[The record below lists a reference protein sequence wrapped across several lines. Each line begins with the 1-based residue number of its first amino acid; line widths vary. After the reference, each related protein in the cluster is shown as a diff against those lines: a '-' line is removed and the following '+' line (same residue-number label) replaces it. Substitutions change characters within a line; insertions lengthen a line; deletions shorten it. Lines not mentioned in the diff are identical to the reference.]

1 MSEENVTPPS
11 AEPTPEPEATPTPSL
26 ITEGAPEPTAEPEV
40 EAPAEWTPLTA
51 EDIVLPE
58 GVTVAEDLRDE
69 FLSVMNN
76 RELSPKDQ
84 MQSLIDLQ
92 MRAAQAASEASSQAW
107 TDMQTTWQDEVRADL
122 GDNLVPTVGRIQK
135 LVSEFGSPELTSVF
149 DLTGAGN
156 NLHVIKFLDKI
167 ATQLTEGGPVTGS
180 PAASEATAA
189 QKLFPS
195 MKG

>member
-1 MSEENVTPPS
+1 MNEENVTPPS

-26 ITEGAPEPTAEPEV
+26 ITEGATEPTAEP

-51 EDIVLPE
+51 EDITLPE
-58 GVTVAEDLRDE
+58 GVTISEDLRDE

-92 MRAAQAASEASSQAW
+92 MKAAQAASEASSQAW
-107 TDMQTTWQDEVRADL
+107 TDMQTTWQDEVRADY

>member
-1 MSEENVTPPS
+1 MTE
-11 AEPTPEPEATPTPSL
+11 TPTPSL
-26 ITEGAPEPTAEPEV
+26 ITEAAPPTEEAP

-51 EDIVLPE
+51 DDITFPE
-58 GVTVAEDLRDE
+58 GVELQDDLRDE

-76 RELSPKDQ
+76 RELSPKEQ
-84 MQSLIDLQ
+84 MQSLVDLQ
-92 MRAAQAASEASSQAW
+92 MKAAQAASEASSNAW
-107 TDMQTTWQDEVRADL
+107 TEMQATWQDEVRAEL
-122 GDNLVPTVGRIQK
+122 GDKLLPAVGRIQR
-135 LVSEFGSPELTSVF
+135 LVSEYGSPELTSVF

-156 NLHVIKFLDKI
+156 NIHVIQFLDKI
-167 ATQLTEGGPVTGS
+167 AGHLTEGGPVQGA